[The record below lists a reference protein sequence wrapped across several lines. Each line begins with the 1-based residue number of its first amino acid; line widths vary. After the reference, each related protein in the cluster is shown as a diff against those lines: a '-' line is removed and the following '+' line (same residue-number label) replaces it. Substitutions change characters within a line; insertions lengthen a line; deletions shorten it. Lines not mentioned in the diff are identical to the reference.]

1 MCVEGELILDRPMKL
16 LRNFPPL
23 SAKEVI
29 GVTIV
34 LVKDIPE
41 ELYEQLVA
49 HPREILDGV
58 DGF

>member
-1 MCVEGELILDRPMKL
+1 MKL